1 MDKHLVFKQAI
12 LSVFEVYAEYLHAGH
27 TSTVEYHT
35 VADEKNDRYQ
45 LAAVG
50 WEQNTRIFYVI
61 FQADIIDGKVW
72 IQVDNTEDGL
82 AALLE
87 EKGVSKQD
95 IVLAYFPAYH
105 RKYTEYA
112 VA

>member
-12 LSVFEVYAEYLHAGH
+12 LPVFEVYAEYLHAGH

-35 VADEKNDRYQ
+35 VADKKNDRYQ

>member
-1 MDKHLVFKQAI
+1 MDQHLVQKNAI
-12 LSVFEVYAEYLHAGH
+12 LAVFEAYADFLRGGR
-27 TSTVEYHT
+27 TSSVEYHT

-45 LAAVG
+45 LTAVG

-61 FQADIIDGKVW
+61 FQADIIEGKVW

-87 EKGVSKQD
+87 EKGVAKHD
-95 IVLAYFPAYH
+95 IVLAYFPEYH

-112 VA
+112 AE